1 LNWLQKAR
9 LLKEPD
15 KDMKRVIKKLLL
27 GSNSK
32 SIKPSISPIQRRINN
47 IKEVWNNHHQDDRGI
62 EKIFRLFLSSSQL
75 FFPGIYLKTLA
86 SKKGHEY
93 QDLILDLFV
102 LFKVAFP
109 IIILL
114 NNWQHSP
121 YVIYILLY
129 FMLETILYI
138 PTLIFAS
145 DSFYVPRSYKRS
157 ILLLFLNYMEIVFTY
172 SVLYSYGNYLN
183 RGFDQ
188 WFDAVYFGAVT
199 ASSVGYG
206 DYFPVTGIGKF
217 FSQYPSFIAL
227 IFVVLFLNF
236 FSTRIKSKGY
246 FDHESEELKFIFYY

>member
-1 LNWLQKAR
+1 MRKVLR
-9 LLKEPD
+9 
-15 KDMKRVIKKLLL
+15 KLLL
-27 GSNSK
+27 GSNSET
-32 SIKPSISPIQRRINN
+32 IKPSISPIQRRINN
-47 IKEVWNNHHQDDRGI
+47 IKEVWNNHHQDDSGI

-75 FFPGIYLKTLA
+75 LFPGIYLKTLA

-114 NNWQHSP
+114 NNGQHNP
-121 YVIYILLY
+121 YLLYVLVY

-145 DSFYVPRSYKRS
+145 DSFLRPRSYKRS

-172 SVLYSYGNYLN
+172 SVLYANGSYMNN
-183 RGFDQ
+183 DFSH
-188 WFDAVYFGAVT
+188 WFDAIYFSTIT
-199 ASSVGYG
+199 ASSIGYG
-206 DYFPVTGIGKF
+206 DYFPVTPIGKF
-217 FSQYPSFIAL
+217 LVSTQAL
-227 IFVVLFLNF
+227 LSVFFMVLFLNF

-246 FDHESEELKFIFYY
+246 FDHDNES

>member
-1 LNWLQKAR
+1 MR
-9 LLKEPD
+9 
-15 KDMKRVIKKLLL
+15 RVLRKLLL

-47 IKEVWNNHHQDDRGI
+47 IKEVWNNHHQDDSGI

-109 IIILL
+109 ILILV
-114 NNWQHSP
+114 NNGQHNP
-121 YVIYILLY
+121 YILYVLVY

-145 DSFYVPRSYKRS
+145 DSFLRPRSYKRS

-172 SVLYSYGNYLN
+172 SVLYSHGNYLN
-183 RGFDQ
+183 RS
-188 WFDAVYFGAVT
+188 FDAIYFSTIT

-206 DYFPVTGIGKF
+206 DYYPVTSIGKF
-217 FSQYPSFIAL
+217 LVSTQAL
-227 IFVVLFLNF
+227 LSLFFMVLFLNF

-246 FDHESEELKFIFYY
+246 FDHENES